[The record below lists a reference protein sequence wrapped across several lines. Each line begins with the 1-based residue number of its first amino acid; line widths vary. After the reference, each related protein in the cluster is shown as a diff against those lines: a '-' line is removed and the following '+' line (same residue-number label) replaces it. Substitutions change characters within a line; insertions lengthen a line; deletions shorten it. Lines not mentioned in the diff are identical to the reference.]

1 MAQEEDLMTSTVA
14 LVSGA
19 SRGIG
24 AAIARSL
31 AQRGHHVIVNYHR
44 NADAAKQVVADIE
57 AAGGTA
63 AAEQADVCDDAQVA
77 ALVDRVRAEHGRVDV
92 LVCNANTVQ
101 PPFEPLASLP
111 WDAFVGKVV
120 GELAGSYHLTQR
132 VLPIMRKR
140 RAGRIV
146 YISSTV
152 ADMVGIIAA
161 HSTAKAALNTFSRHV
176 AADAGQYGVT
186 VNTLA
191 LGAVNTDATAGVFDD
206 DRRASFAQRSVHG
219 RVLEPEDVA
228 AAVSLLTDGGF
239 GSITGQVIRLDAGF
253 DVLNQQLAAS

>member
-1 MAQEEDLMTSTVA
+1 MTSTVA

-24 AAIARSL
+24 AAIAAGL
-31 AQRGHHVIVNYHR
+31 ARRGHHVIVNYHR
-44 NADAAKQVVADIE
+44 NADAAEQVVAGIE
-57 AAGGTA
+57 AVGGTA
-63 AAEQADVCDDAQVA
+63 QAEQADVCDHTQAT

-92 LVCNANTVQ
+92 LVCSANTVP

-111 WDAFVGKVV
+111 WEAFVHKVV

-132 VLPIMRKR
+132 VLPIMRDQ
-140 RAGRIV
+140 RAGRII

-152 ADMVGIIAA
+152 ANTVGMLAA

-191 LGAVNTDATAGVFDD
+191 LGAVNTDATADVFTGDV
-206 DRRASFAQRSVHG
+206 RASIAQRSVHG
-219 RVLEPEDVA
+219 RVLEPEDVG
-228 AAVSLLTDGGF
+228 AAVALLADGGF
-239 GSITGQVIRLDAGF
+239 GSITGQVISLDAGF
-253 DVLNQQLAAS
+253 DVLKQQLAGLTST

>member
-1 MAQEEDLMTSTVA
+1 MTNTVA

-31 AQRGHHVIVNYHR
+31 AQRVHHVIVNYHR

-57 AAGGTA
+57 AVGGTA
-63 AAEQADVCDDAQVA
+63 QAEQTDVCDDAQVA
-77 ALVDRVRAEHGRVDV
+77 ALVDRVHAEHGRVDV

-101 PPFEPLASLP
+101 PPFEPLGSLP
-111 WDAFVGKVV
+111 WNAFVGKVV

-132 VLPIMRKR
+132 VLPIMREQ

-146 YISSTV
+146 YISSTL
-152 ADMVGIIAA
+152 ADRVGMIAA

-186 VNTLA
+186 VNTIA

-206 DRRASFAQRSVHG
+206 DTRASFAQRSVYG
-219 RVLEPEDVA
+219 RLLEPEDIG

-239 GSITGQVIRLDAGF
+239 GSVTGQVIHLDAGF

>member
-1 MAQEEDLMTSTVA
+1 MSTVA

-31 AQRGHHVIVNYHR
+31 ARGGHHVIVNYHR

-63 AAEQADVCDDAQVA
+63 QAEQADVCDDAQVT

-111 WDAFVGKVV
+111 WDAFVGKVA

-132 VLPIMRKR
+132 VLPIMREQ
-140 RAGRIV
+140 RAGRII
-146 YISSTV
+146 YISSTL
-152 ADMVGIIAA
+152 ADEVGMLAA

-176 AADAGQYGVT
+176 AATAGQHGVT

-191 LGAVNTDATAGVFDD
+191 LGPVNTDATANFFDD
-206 DRRASFAQRSVHG
+206 DRRAFFAQRSVHG
-219 RVLEPEDVA
+219 RILEPEDIG
-228 AAVSLLTDGGF
+228 AAVALLAADGF
-239 GSITGQVIRLDAGF
+239 GSATGQVIRLDGGF
-253 DVLNQQLAAS
+253 DVLDQQLKAS

>member
-1 MAQEEDLMTSTVA
+1 MMSTVA

-24 AAIARSL
+24 AAIARGL
-31 AQRGHHVIVNYHR
+31 ARRGHHVIVNYHR
-44 NADAAKQVVADIE
+44 AADAAKQVVSAIE

-63 AAEQADVCDDAQVA
+63 QAEQADVRDDAQVT

-92 LVCNANTVQ
+92 LVCNANTVP

-111 WDAFVGKVV
+111 WDAFAGKVV

-132 VLPIMRKR
+132 VLPLMRER

-152 ADMVGIIAA
+152 ADTVGVLAA
-161 HSTAKAALNTFSRHV
+161 LSTAKAALNTFSRQV
-176 AADAGQYGVT
+176 AADAGRYGVT
-186 VNTLA
+186 VNTIA
-191 LGAVNTDATAGVFDD
+191 LGPVNTDATAGVFDEA
-206 DRRASFAQRSVHG
+206 RRRSIAQRSVYG
-219 RVLEPEDVA
+219 RILDPDDIG
-228 AAVSLLTDGGF
+228 AAVSLLTDDGF
-239 GSITGQVIRLDAGF
+239 GSVTGQVIRLDAGF

>member
-1 MAQEEDLMTSTVA
+1 MSRVA

-31 AQRGHHVIVNYHR
+31 AQRAHHVIVNYHR
-44 NADAAKQVVADIE
+44 NADAAKQVVTDIE

-63 AAEQADVCDDAQVA
+63 QAEQADVCDEASVT
-77 ALVDRVRAEHGRVDV
+77 ALVDRVRAAYGRVDV
-92 LVCNANTVQ
+92 LVCNANTVP

-111 WDAFVGKVV
+111 WDAFAGKVV

-132 VLPIMRKR
+132 VLPIMREQ
-140 RAGRIV
+140 RAGRII
-146 YISSTV
+146 YISSTL
-152 ADMVGIIAA
+152 ADKVGMIAA

-186 VNTLA
+186 VNTIA
-191 LGAVNTDATAGVFDD
+191 LGAVNTDATAGFLDD
-206 DRRASFAQRSVHG
+206 DRRASLAQRSVHG
-219 RVLEPEDVA
+219 RALEPEDIG
-228 AAVSLLTDGGF
+228 AAVALLADGGF
-239 GSITGQVIRLDAGF
+239 ASVTGQVIRLDAGF
-253 DVLNQQLAAS
+253 DVLDQQLTPS

>member
-1 MAQEEDLMTSTVA
+1 MSTVA

-31 AQRGHHVIVNYHR
+31 AQRAHHVIVNYHR

-63 AAEQADVCDDAQVA
+63 QAEQADVCDDASVT
-77 ALVDRVRAEHGRVDV
+77 ALVSRVHAAYGRVDV
-92 LVCNANTVQ
+92 LVCNANTVP

-111 WDAFVGKVV
+111 WDAFAGKVV

-132 VLPIMRKR
+132 VLPIMREQ
-140 RAGRIV
+140 RAGRII
-146 YISSTV
+146 YISSTL
-152 ADMVGIIAA
+152 ADKVGMIAA

-186 VNTLA
+186 VNTIA
-191 LGAVNTDATAGVFDD
+191 LGAVNTDATAGFLDD

-219 RVLEPEDVA
+219 RVLEPEDIG
-228 AAVSLLTDGGF
+228 AAVALLADGGF
-239 GSITGQVIRLDAGF
+239 GSVTGQVIRLDAGF
-253 DVLNQQLAAS
+253 DVLSQQLAPS

>member
-1 MAQEEDLMTSTVA
+1 MSTVA

-31 AQRGHHVIVNYHR
+31 ARGGHHAIVNYHR

-63 AAEQADVCDDAQVA
+63 QAEQADVCDDAQVA

-111 WDAFVGKVV
+111 WDAFVGKVA

-132 VLPIMRKR
+132 VLPIMREQ

-146 YISSTV
+146 YISSTL
-152 ADMVGIIAA
+152 ADEVGMLAA

-176 AADAGQYGVT
+176 AAAAGQHGVT

-191 LGAVNTDATAGVFDD
+191 LGPVNTDATAGFLDD
-206 DRRASFAQRSVHG
+206 DRRAFFAQRSVLG
-219 RVLEPEDVA
+219 RVLEPEDIG
-228 AAVSLLTDGGF
+228 AAVALLAEDAF
-239 GSITGQVIRLDAGF
+239 GSATGQVIRLDGGF
-253 DVLNQQLAAS
+253 DVLGQQLTAS

>member
-1 MAQEEDLMTSTVA
+1 VVYQGYV
-14 LVSGA
+14 
-19 SRGIG
+19 
-24 AAIARSL
+24 
-31 AQRGHHVIVNYHR
+31 
-44 NADAAKQVVADIE
+44 DAVDEVVDDNE

-63 AAEQADVCDDAQVA
+63 QVEQADVCDDAQVA
-77 ALVDRVRAEHGRVDV
+77 ALVDRVRAEHGHVDV

-101 PPFEPLASLP
+101 PPFEPLASLQ

-132 VLPIMRKR
+132 VLPIMREQ
-140 RAGRIV
+140 RAGRII

-152 ADMVGIIAA
+152 ADTVGMIAA

-186 VNTLA
+186 VNTVA
-191 LGAVNTDATAGVFDD
+191 LGAVNTDATADVFND

-219 RVLEPEDVA
+219 RILEPEDIG
-228 AAVSLLTDGGF
+228 AAVALLTDSGF
-239 GSITGQVIRLDAGF
+239 GSVTGQIIRLDAGF

>member
-1 MAQEEDLMTSTVA
+1 MGTVA

-31 AQRGHHVIVNYHR
+31 ARRGHHVIVNYHR
-44 NADAAKQVVADIE
+44 NADAARRVVADIE

-63 AAEQADVCDDAQVA
+63 QAESADVCDAAAVS
-77 ALVDRVRAEHGRVDV
+77 ALVDRVRAAHGRVDV
-92 LVCNANTVQ
+92 LVCNANTVA

-111 WDAFVGKVV
+111 WDAFIGKVV

-132 VLPIMRKR
+132 VLPIMQAQ
-140 RAGRIV
+140 RAGRII

-152 ADMVGIIAA
+152 ADKVGMIAA

-176 AADAGQYGVT
+176 AAHAGQYGVT
-186 VNTLA
+186 VNTIA
-191 LGAVNTDATAGVFDD
+191 LGVVNTDATADVFDAQQ
-206 DRRASFAQRSVHG
+206 RASIAQRSVHG
-219 RVLEPEDVA
+219 RILEPEDVG
-228 AAVSLLTDGGF
+228 AAVALAADDGF
-239 GSITGQVIRLDAGF
+239 GSVSGQVIRLEAGF
-253 DVLNQQLAAS
+253 DVLDQQLAAR